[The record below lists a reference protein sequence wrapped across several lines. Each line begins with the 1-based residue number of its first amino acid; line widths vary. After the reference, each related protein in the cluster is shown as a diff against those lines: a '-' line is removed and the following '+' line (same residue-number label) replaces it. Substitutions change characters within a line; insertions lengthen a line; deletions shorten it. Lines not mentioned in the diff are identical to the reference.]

1 MGLSDIIGT
10 QLLNKDSKVEVESLK
25 GKVVGLYFSAHWCPP
40 CRGFTPKLAEQY
52 KALQAAGKPFEIV
65 FISSDKSQDQFNEY
79 YAEMPWLALPYEERD
94 RKAKLSKKFK
104 VNGIPSLVILDD
116 EGKVITTDG
125 RGAVTDTEFIAN
137 FPWTPPTLEEVLG
150 DRFVNQDGKDV
161 SLSSLTSAGKNIG
174 LYFSAHWC
182 PPCRGF
188 TPKLAETYKKLQAD
202 GKPFEIIFV
211 SSDRDEEG
219 FKEYFGEM
227 PWLALPFSER
237 KQKERLSQYFDVSG
251 IPSFV
256 MLSPEL
262 KVIDK
267 NARGAVAADPEGK
280 DFPWYPKPVT
290 EIDACESINDTP
302 TVCLMLEGCDENT
315 QTSMEDLLLK
325 VSKEVRA
332 SLKEDEEMNF
342 CLATKADG
350 LGARVRQL
358 TKMEAPCAKAELI
371 VLDVGN
377 EGSYYVHKGAVDES
391 TLKIVIEDFRAENLD
406 MAHLG

>member
-1 MGLSDIIGT
+1 MGLADIIGS
-10 QLLNKDSKVEVESLK
+10 QLLQKDSKVEVESLK

-79 YAEMPWLALPYEERD
+79 YAEMPWLALPYEDRD

-104 VNGIPSLVILDD
+104 VSGIPSLVILDD

-125 RGAVTDTEFIAN
+125 RGAVTDSEFIAN
-137 FPWTPPTLEEVLG
+137 FPWSPPTLEDVLG
-150 DRFVNQDGKDV
+150 DRFVDQDGKDV
-161 SLSSLTSAGKNIG
+161 TLSSLTSAGKNIG

-182 PPCRGF
+182 PPCKGF

-202 GKPFEIIFV
+202 GKPFEVIFV

-302 TVCLMLEGCDENT
+302 TVCLMLEGCDEST

-350 LGARVRQL
+350 LGGRVRQL
-358 TKMEAPCAKAELI
+358 TKMEAPGGKAELI

>member
-1 MGLSDIIGT
+1 MGLADIIGS
-10 QLLNKDSKVEVESLK
+10 QLLQKDSKVEVESLK

-79 YAEMPWLALPYEERD
+79 YAEMPWLALPYEDRD

-104 VNGIPSLVILDD
+104 VSGIPSLVILDD

-125 RGAVTDTEFIAN
+125 RGAVTDSEFIAN
-137 FPWTPPTLEEVLG
+137 FPWTPPTLEDVLG

-161 SLSSLTSAGKNIG
+161 TLSSLTSAGKNIG

-182 PPCRGF
+182 PPCKGF

-202 GKPFEIIFV
+202 GKSFEVIFV

-302 TVCLMLEGCDENT
+302 TVCLMLEGCDEST

-350 LGARVRQL
+350 LGGRVRQL
-358 TKMEAPCAKAELI
+358 TKMEAPGVKAELI